1 MFEINWNKDNNE
13 NYVEKNEESIRIQ
26 ALLLCS
32 IATLWIFLRILV
44 LFLEKNSHNTRVS
57 KQIFPIQIKQSS
69 TLIKK
74 M

>member
-44 LFLEKNSHNTRVS
+44 LFLERNLHNTRVS

-69 TLIKK
+69 TLMKK